1 MPIPRPVRRLTHR
14 QAAGCVSAANA
25 FSSAS
30 GDGLVSGGA
39 APSANVNGLQGRMVT
54 PQVDVL
60 CKVTAWE
67 AVGGGTYQWTYT
79 VKPVLSKAT
88 AGYGTG
94 DWTTVTTGVT
104 AYNLAEIIN
113 DDATGS
119 EPYGN
124 GVHVDDLVA
133 EGDYALVPIPTG
145 SIVTVRAIPVAA
157 GPAIEYWIISMGVP
171 NGVTGDC
178 GE

>member
-1 MPIPRPVRRLTHR
+1 MPIPRPVRKLTHR
-14 QAAGCVSAANA
+14 QAADCVSAANA

-30 GDGLVSGGA
+30 GDGLVAGGA
-39 APSANVNGLQGRMVT
+39 NPAANVNGLQGRIAT
-54 PQVDVL
+54 PLVDML
-60 CKVTAWE
+60 CKVTASE
-67 AVGGGTYQWTYT
+67 AVDGGTYQWTYT

-88 AGYGTG
+88 AGYGTA
-94 DWTTVTTGVT
+94 DWVTVDDGVT

-119 EPYGN
+119 GPYGN
-124 GVHVDDLVA
+124 GVHVDDLAA
-133 EGDYALVPIPTG
+133 EGDYDLVAIPTNT
-145 SIVTVRAIPVAA
+145 IVTVRAVPVAA

-178 GE
+178 G